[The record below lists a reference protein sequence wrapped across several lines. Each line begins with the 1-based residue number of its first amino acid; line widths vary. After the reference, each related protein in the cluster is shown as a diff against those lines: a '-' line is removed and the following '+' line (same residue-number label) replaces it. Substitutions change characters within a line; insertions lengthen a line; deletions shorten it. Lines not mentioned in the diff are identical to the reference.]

1 MERECGFD
9 CEFVEKPPK
18 SIQSECPVCLLVL
31 REPYQATCCG
41 YSFCEVCINRI
52 KDANGPCPCCSK
64 SEYAV
69 FPNKGLQRSLNDYK
83 VCCTQKKNGCQW
95 MGEILGLDKHLNRD
109 PQRNDQLKG
118 CGHVEIKCLYCPNH
132 FQRSAIESHQS
143 QLCPGR
149 PSTCQH
155 CKTFQSSFEN
165 LENEH
170 WPICGA
176 YPIPCP
182 NSCGKTIR
190 REDVSKHRRFCTLE
204 IVECDFKHVGCVEK
218 LTRKDKSA
226 HLERNVASHLLLQTC
241 SYKSLIE
248 EHKLLQQQVAELSKI
263 VMTIMHT
270 QQDSHTASC
279 ISSPFT
285 RTFIMDNF
293 SLHKNNGD
301 TWYSDPFFSH
311 LNGYKFCL
319 RVRAR
324 GEGKGQ
330 GTHVSVYMLIS

>member
-1 MERECGFD
+1 ML
-9 CEFVEKPPK
+9 K
-18 SIQSECPVCLLVL
+18 SNAYIAPTTFNAQLLNLIRVSYAQEGHLRANIVKHFSQVL
-31 REPYQATCCG
+31 KILKMSTGQYVVLIL
-41 YSFCEVCINRI
+41 FHVLI
-52 KDANGPCPCCSK
+52 
-64 SEYAV
+64 AV
-69 FPNKGLQRSLNDYK
+69 
-83 VCCTQKKNGCQW
+83 V
-95 MGEILGLDKHLNRD
+95 KH
-109 PQRNDQLKG
+109 
-118 CGHVEIKCLYCPNH
+118 
-132 FQRSAIESHQS
+132 
-143 QLCPGR
+143 
-149 PSTCQH
+149 
-155 CKTFQSSFEN
+155 
-165 LENEH
+165 
-170 WPICGA
+170 
-176 YPIPCP
+176 
-182 NSCGKTIR
+182 IR

-330 GTHVSVYMLIS
+330 GTHVSVYMNLMQGEFDGALKWPFTGEFTIGLVNKESGERHSHTVHYNGDSATQDTAYRVVGRERASKGRGSKMFIAHEQLMANFLENDRAYFEITNVIVK